1 MLRCH
6 KVHHLCQGLVLVKL
20 SNQGLM
26 LDPVLSGGPASLDA
40 IRRTHW
46 ALVML
51 SEFIDVAVVSDGERE
66 EAKTS
71 TEKPSR
77 PK

>member
-1 MLRCH
+1 
-6 KVHHLCQGLVLVKL
+6 
-20 SNQGLM
+20 M